1 MRMFDGPIPLFMP
14 GEYRFTLALDPWQ
27 IAAHHA
33 LRRQVFCTE
42 QQIFKDD
49 DRDATDDV
57 ATHIIAYS
65 CIAGAPD
72 EIVGT
77 VRIHQPEP
85 GLWWGSRL
93 AVAEEHRRLGR
104 LGAEL
109 IRLAV
114 CTAHARGC
122 HTFLAHVQAQNFSFF
137 RRLHWDGLESVML
150 HGRPHHVMRAQLNHY
165 PPHGRPVT
173 HLLRPVKQAA

>member
-1 MRMFDGPIPLFMP
+1 MFDGPIPIFMP
-14 GEYRFTLALDPWQ
+14 GEYRFKLAAEPWE
-27 IAAHHA
+27 IAGHHA
-33 LRRQVFCTE
+33 LRRQVFCAE
-42 QQIFKDD
+42 QGIFEGD
-49 DRDATDDV
+49 DRDAVDDR
-57 ATHIIAYS
+57 ATHIIAYT
-65 CIAGAPD
+65 CIATAPD

-77 VRIHQPEP
+77 VRIHQPDH

-93 AVAEEHRRLGR
+93 AVAADHRRLGR

-137 RRLHWDGLESVML
+137 RRLHWDGVESVLL
-150 HGRPHHVMRAQLNHY
+150 HGRPHHVMRAQLEHY
-165 PPHGRPVT
+165 PPHGRAVT
-173 HLLRPVKQAA
+173 TLLRPVKQAA